1 MADELQNSAQRI
13 SFRDEI
19 AEKAALP
26 RPLFRDLVSKDVT
39 FFDQQW
45 YEAQCGQHFDSRAE
59 AVKDAASKMKA
70 SRFSPHPLFDF
81 EWFREAMRRRHPS
94 VDPGYALLFLRG
106 RPVANPH
113 PVVDLDAVA
122 RLHPESLNHPH
133 GVFGWLLAHLGV
145 DTEIELPGIRDGAAP
160 VLWSTFRSDMIGQAK
175 AWRKEFEA
183 LRRQKSAEE
192 SNVFDATKSDEYLAA
207 MAAQSV
213 GANDSAEIPL
223 VSVIV
228 HGHDTADGIQSALVS
243 LEDQASV
250 RLDVIVVDQ
259 TDGGAQVPA
268 PGAGEVLPLRRLDA
282 RHLDTASALN
292 WAVREAA
299 GRYVVFLI
307 PGHRW
312 DPRFVQTMALSL
324 AAQGARHGFSALHE
338 QGPNK
343 AKDRF
348 HVRFDEESLLSGGTL
363 SLSNWMVEQS
373 LLSEHAFDAEDGEAC
388 GLQAAWRAG
397 KHVDPCVVPFIG
409 VVAESPST
417 TRFPNLAR
425 SVFEVWLEGVRKS
438 AMVDWHRQRAGAG
451 RLPGVSAVLVWKDE
465 AAFDLSKTLRSL
477 TRHNSGVS
485 EVVVVGA
492 KTERFGRFT
501 VQAERSLAAVPVK
514 FKVVP
519 AASSALLANVGFAES
534 AHDRVLFVRP
544 GTEFEADQVA
554 ELSAKLTPGLAA
566 VQPALVDQ
574 DGIVISAGYQY
585 ISAPVQARLPF
596 VFLEGHHEDDLK
608 SVSST
613 ISAAGASLT
622 AMLVWADTF
631 SRLEGFAADLP
642 ERWFDVDYSH
652 RALHDL
658 GHGTLVAPSVQVR
671 ARKHNAAQ
679 SALWSQSATERFVG
693 RWSGPSMRSTDDIWR
708 GTPYSLAGARFDPD
722 ERESTD
728 RWIPH
733 PILRRAA
740 SPNEGAGAPSVIA
753 IKHCA
758 PGGARG
764 ERWGDTFFA
773 RQLADAM
780 RELGH
785 HVYVDNRAS
794 ARRSSTYL
802 DQINIVIRGRYDIP
816 AVPGALNVL
825 WIISHPELV
834 QPEELIG
841 FDLVYAASESWAT
854 WASRKYGVDVR
865 PLLQATDVSRF
876 RRVEDSSVRSADVLV
891 VGNRRWEYERPSAKG
906 LTLLE
911 ADLNRG
917 IYGEGW
923 ASEPAMSSMVLG
935 EYIDNSELPG
945 AYSGAKV
952 VLNDHHPS
960 MRRSGFINNRI
971 FDALALGTRVISDSI
986 AGGAEVFGDR
996 VKWYESADQ
1005 IPTLVRDVIDNPWS
1019 GPEQDEVVDWI
1030 RESHSFGSRA
1040 KKILHDVNKAVNE

>member
-1 MADELQNSAQRI
+1 M
-13 SFRDEI
+13 
-19 AEKAALP
+19 
-26 RPLFRDLVSKDVT
+26 SKDAT

-45 YEAQCGQHFDSRAE
+45 YEAQCGQHFESRAE

-94 VDPGYALLFLRG
+94 VEPSYALLFLRG

-122 RLHPESLNHPH
+122 RLHPESLNDPH
-133 GVFGWLLAHLGV
+133 GVFGWLLAYLGV
-145 DTEIELPGIRDGAAP
+145 DAGIELPGIRNGAAP
-160 VLWSTFRSDMIGQAK
+160 VLWSTFRSDMLEEAK

-183 LRRQKSAEE
+183 LRRQKSAAE
-192 SNVFDATKSDEYLAA
+192 SNGFDSTKSDEYVAA

-213 GANDSAEIPL
+213 GADEGTEKPL

-228 HGHDTADGIQSALVS
+228 HGHDTADDIHSALAS
-243 LEDQASV
+243 LGDQASV

-259 TDGGAQVPA
+259 TDGGAQLQVS
-268 PGAGEVLPLRRLDA
+268 GAGEGPPLRRLDA

-299 GRYVVFLI
+299 GRYVAFLI

-312 DPRFVQTMALSL
+312 DPRFVQTMTWSL
-324 AAQGARHGFSALHE
+324 AVQGARHGFSVLHE
-338 QGPNK
+338 KAPNK
-343 AKDRF
+343 SKDRF

-363 SLSNWMVEQS
+363 SLGNWMVEKS
-373 LLSEHAFDAEDGEAC
+373 LLSEHAFDAQHGEAC
-388 GLQAAWRAG
+388 GLQTAWSVG
-397 KHVDPCVVPFIG
+397 KQVDPYAVPFIG
-409 VVAESPST
+409 VLAESPST
-417 TRFPNLAR
+417 TSSPNLTR
-425 SVFEVWLEGVRKS
+425 RVFEVWLEGVRKS
-438 AMVDWHRQRAGAG
+438 AMVDWRLQRAGAR
-451 RLPGVSAVLVWKDE
+451 RLPGVSAILVWKDE
-465 AAFDLSKTLRSL
+465 SAFDLSKTLRSL

-485 EVVVVGA
+485 EVVVVSA

-514 FKVVP
+514 LRVVP
-519 AASSALLANVGFAES
+519 SGSSALLANVGFAES
-534 AHDRVLFVRP
+534 AYDRLLFVRP

-554 ELSAKLTPGLAA
+554 ELSVRLTPGVGA

-585 ISAPVQARLPF
+585 TSTPVQAKLPF

-608 SVSST
+608 SISST

-622 AMLVWADTF
+622 AMLVWADAF

-652 RALHDL
+652 RALREL
-658 GHGTLVAPSVQVR
+658 GQHTLVAPSVQVR
-671 ARKHNAAQ
+671 ARKPNSSQ
-679 SALWSQSATERFVG
+679 SAFWSQSSTELFMG
-693 RWSGPSMRSTDDIWR
+693 RWSGPSTRGAEDIWH
-708 GTPYSLAGARFDPD
+708 GTPYSLVGAGFDPD
-722 ERESTD
+722 ERESTE

-733 PILRRAA
+733 PILRRTAIPA
-740 SPNEGAGAPSVIA
+740 EGTSAPSVIA

-758 PGGARG
+758 PGGTRG

-780 RELGH
+780 RELGQ

-802 DQINIVIRGRYDIP
+802 DQVNIVIRGRYDIP
-816 AVPGALNVL
+816 PIPGALNVL

-841 FDLVYAASESWAT
+841 FDLVYAASESWAM

-865 PLLQATDVSRF
+865 PLLQATDVSHF
-876 RRVEDSSVRSADVLV
+876 RRMEASNVRSADVLV

-911 ADLNRG
+911 TDLNRG

-923 ASEPAMSSMVLG
+923 AGEPAMSSMVLG

-971 FDALALGTRVISDSI
+971 FDALALGTPVISDSI

-996 VKWYESADQ
+996 VKWYESADE
-1005 IPTLVRDVIDNPWS
+1005 IPMLVRDVIDNPWS
-1019 GPEQDEVVDWI
+1019 EPEQDKVVDWI
-1030 RESHSFGSRA
+1030 RDSHSFGSRA
-1040 KKILHDVNKAVNE
+1040 KKILHDLDKCSK